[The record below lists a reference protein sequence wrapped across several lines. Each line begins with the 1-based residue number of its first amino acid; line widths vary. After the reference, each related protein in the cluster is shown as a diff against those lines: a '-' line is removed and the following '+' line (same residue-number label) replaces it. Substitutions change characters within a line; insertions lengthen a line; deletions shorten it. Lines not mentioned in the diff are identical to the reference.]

1 MTPEKLNY
9 LLVLAEEQN
18 ISRAAKRLFIT
29 QPTLTACINNLERK
43 LGVRLFDRTHNPIRL
58 TSSGKMYLKKIQ
70 EIVAAEQLLNEDI
83 KKLETQQMEF
93 RIGIGQIHSE
103 MWCPSLIH
111 LLLKKRPFLNIR
123 IREAQ
128 ELRSM
133 EMLKND
139 EIDLMFGH
147 VSLDIV
153 NFHFEEMCEE
163 KLLLIIPENLMP
175 KLILE
180 RADPELLE
188 QNSPGCPLLIQ
199 PDQLSSLP
207 IIMPSSTQA
216 LYLNLKQIIQQ
227 YHIDPVRTIQT
238 ANMVT
243 AGTMLLKGL
252 GYMYFSPSVFSLV
265 NISNPKRVYYCTL
278 PRMMDTRKYY
288 AIYKETNPNIEI
300 ILLASRILKEQVI
313 PAFPS

>member
-43 LGVRLFDRTHNPIRL
+43 LGVKLFDRTHNPIRL
-58 TSSGKMYLKKIQ
+58 TGSGKMYLKKMQ

-83 KKLETQQMEF
+83 KKLETQQTEF

-147 VSLDIV
+147 ISLDIV

-163 KLLLIIPENLMP
+163 KLMLIIPENLMP
-175 KLILE
+175 KVILE
-180 RADPELLE
+180 RTDQELLA

-252 GYMYFSPSVFSLV
+252 GYMYFSPSVFPLV
-265 NISNPKRVYYCTL
+265 NLSKPKRVYYCAL
-278 PRMMDTRKYY
+278 PKMMDSRKYY
-288 AIYKETNPNIEI
+288 AIYKETNPNIET
-300 ILLASRILKEQVI
+300 ILLASQILKEQVI
-313 PAFPS
+313 PALPS